1 MVDSHFFALT
11 PLHCQNTQNR
21 EKHTVANFAISG
33 AQWGDEGKGKIV
45 DVIAPKFDVVIRY
58 QGGPNAGHSVVFD
71 GDRFALHV
79 LPSGIFQKHT
89 INVIANGVVVDPRAL
104 VREIEGITSRGI
116 PITPDSLKISDR
128 AHLIL
133 PYHAIIDQFRDHGE
147 HGPKI
152 GTTGKGIGPAY
163 EWKAARSGLRF
174 CDVADRPVFLEKLA
188 KEWRSIQKNFGHIET
203 LKDWSFDRL
212 VEELT
217 PSLDIL
223 SPFVTDTVV
232 LLAKAR
238 ADGKKLLFEG
248 AQAAL
253 LDIDFGT
260 YPFVT
265 SSNASSLG
273 VSAGAGVPLR
283 TVDEVVGIF
292 KAYTSRVGEGPFPS
306 ELEDRDGERI
316 RVAGHEFGTTT
327 GRPRRCGWLDLVAL
341 NYTHTLNQFSTLA
354 ITKLDILDQF
364 DTIKV
369 ADSYTIDGVQV
380 DHFPASAEKLE
391 RAKPHY
397 REFPGWNQDI
407 SSVRTYDELP
417 EAAKRYLDFIE
428 SFVGCP
434 IGIVSVGPDREQTIL
449 RKDRIPGL

>member
-1 MVDSHFFALT
+1 M
-11 PLHCQNTQNR
+11 
-21 EKHTVANFAISG
+21 ANFAISG

-45 DVIAPKFDVVIRY
+45 DVIAPRFDVVIRY
-58 QGGPNAGHSVVFD
+58 QGGPNAGHSVVFN
-71 GDRFALHV
+71 GERFALHV

-89 INVIANGVVVDPRAL
+89 TNVIANGVVADPQAL

-116 PITPDSLKISDR
+116 QITPDSLKISDR
-128 AHLIL
+128 THLIL
-133 PYHAIIDQFRDHGE
+133 PYHAIIDQFRDRGE
-147 HGPKI
+147 GGPKI

-174 CDVADRPVFLEKLA
+174 CDVLDRPLFLEKLA
-188 KEWRSIQKNFGHIET
+188 KEWRNVQKNFAYIEA
-203 LKDWSFDRL
+203 LEAWSFDRL

-223 SPFVTDTVV
+223 APFVTDTVV
-232 LLAKAR
+232 LLAQAR
-238 ADGKKLLFEG
+238 AESKKLLFEG

-260 YPFVT
+260 YPYVT

-292 KAYTSRVGEGPFPS
+292 KAYTSRVGEGPFPT
-306 ELEDRDGERI
+306 ELDDEDGERI
-316 RVAGHEFGTTT
+316 RVAGHEYGTTT

-341 NYTHTLNQFSTLA
+341 NYTHTLNHFSFLA

-369 ADSYTIDGVQV
+369 AVAYTIDGEETE
-380 DHFPASAEKLE
+380 HFPASCE
-391 RAKPHY
+391 RLQRVKPVY
-397 REFPGWNQDI
+397 REFPGWKQDI
-407 SSVRTYDELP
+407 SAVQRYQDLP
-417 EAAKRYLDFIE
+417 EATKRYLEFIE

-449 RKDRIPGL
+449 RENLIPAI